1 MFVPDSVDQ
10 PINSEKMALDVL
22 RNLAFERNPGAD
34 YSLADVKFDRSTL
47 DQLRALHPLYD
58 ATNPD
63 LSAFADRGG
72 KLILWHGWADQHI
85 SPLNTIAYHQAVQVQ
100 MGQSK
105 AESFERLYLL
115 PGVYHC
121 GGGEGPSLLDLLTPM
136 MSWVEKGQ
144 APAAIVTL
152 QASSKQAGASEFGA
166 PTNLPGQA
174 TADKKPSMA
183 APRPVTHD
191 PANEGRTRLVFPY
204 PDVAVYDG
212 KGEEKSADSYVRSQ
226 NAVDEKTPQWLG
238 SDFFTPYA
246 PLQR

>member
-1 MFVPDSVDQ
+1 
-10 PINSEKMALDVL
+10 
-22 RNLAFERNPGAD
+22 
-34 YSLADVKFDRSTL
+34 
-47 DQLRALHPLYD
+47 
-58 ATNPD
+58 
-63 LSAFADRGG
+63 
-72 KLILWHGWADQHI
+72 
-85 SPLNTIAYHQAVQVQ
+85 
-100 MGQSK
+100 
-105 AESFERLYLL
+105 
-115 PGVYHC
+115 
-121 GGGEGPSLLDLLTPM
+121 M

-152 QASSKQAGASEFGA
+152 QASSKQAAASEFGA

-174 TADKKPSMA
+174 TADKKLSMA

-212 KGEEKSADSYVRSQ
+212 KGEVKSTDSYVRSQ